1 MKELIVGSLWVSRE
15 DENITRMILA
25 VAPAFID
32 SNGTYLVTYHDVTGD
47 YTASVI
53 ATEGDWTYDWERIS
67 P

>member
-1 MKELIVGSLWVSRE
+1 MKELIVGSLWASRE
-15 DENITRMILA
+15 NENITRMILA

-32 SNGTYLVTYHDVTGD
+32 STGTYLVTYHDVTGD

>member
-1 MKELIVGSLWVSRE
+1 MKELIVGSLWVSRKG
-15 DENITRMILA
+15 DTSTRIILA
-25 VAPAFID
+25 VAPAFTD
-32 SNGTYLVTYHDVTGD
+32 SNGTWLITYHDVTGD

>member
-15 DENITRMILA
+15 NENTTRMILA
-25 VAPAFID
+25 VVPAFAHD
-32 SNGTYLVTYHDVTGD
+32 SGVFLVTYHDVMGD
-47 YTASVI
+47 FTASVI

>member
-1 MKELIVGSLWVSRE
+1 MNNLPIGSLWVSRE
-15 DENITRMILA
+15 DTAVTRMILA
-25 VAPAFID
+25 VAPAFTH
-32 SNGTYLVTYHDVTGD
+32 SNGTWLITYHDVTGD